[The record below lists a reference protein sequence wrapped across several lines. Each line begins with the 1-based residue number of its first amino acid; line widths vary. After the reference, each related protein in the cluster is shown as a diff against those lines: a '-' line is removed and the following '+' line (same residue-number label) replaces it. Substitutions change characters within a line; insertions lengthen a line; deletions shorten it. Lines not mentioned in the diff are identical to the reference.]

1 MEIGQTAQMTIFANA
16 PWNDTGVDLE
26 QGAVYQLTAE
36 GEWFDAWVKSDA
48 DGYDSKG
55 WPQQHF
61 ESALRLPTAR
71 WFCLVG
77 AIERELDAAFQIGC
91 SRAVAAPS
99 SGRLFCFANDVPG
112 FYFNNF
118 GSLRLTIR
126 RES

>member
-1 MEIGQTAQMTIFANA
+1 MEIGQTAQVTIFANA
-16 PWNDTGVDLE
+16 PWNDTGVDFE
-26 QGAVYQLTAE
+26 QGALYQLTAE
-36 GEWFDAWVKSDA
+36 GEWFDAWIKSNA
-48 DGYDSKG
+48 DGYDSNI
-55 WPQQHF
+55 WLQQHF
-61 ESALRLPTAR
+61 KSVLRLPAAR

-77 AIERELDAAFQIGC
+77 AIGHELDATFQIGC

-118 GSLRLTIR
+118 GSVQLTIR

>member
-1 MEIGQTAQMTIFANA
+1 MKWSAVSR
-16 PWNDTGVDLE
+16 DTGVDLE

-36 GEWFDAWVKSDA
+36 SEWFDAWVKADA

-55 WPQQHF
+55 WPQQHL
-61 ESALRLPTAR
+61 ESALRLPATR

-77 AIERELDAAFQIGC
+77 AIDRELDAAFKIGC
-91 SRAVAAPS
+91 NTTGAAPR
-99 SGRLFCFANDVPG
+99 SGRLFCLPNDVPG

-118 GSLRLTIR
+118 GSVQLTIR

>member
-26 QGAVYQLTAE
+26 QGALYQLTAE
-36 GEWFDAWVKSDA
+36 GEWFDALIKSDA
-48 DGYDSKG
+48 DGYDSNI
-55 WPQQHF
+55 WLQQRF

-77 AIERELDAAFQIGC
+77 AIGRELDAAFQIGC
-91 SRAVAAPS
+91 SRVVAAPS

-118 GSLRLTIR
+118 GSLQLAIR